1 VRAAQVV
8 ITRDGLKLER
18 IGQVAL
24 PAGAVRDG
32 EVVDKAAVAA
42 ALTELW
48 RRSKFATKKV
58 ILGVG
63 NQKVVVRQV
72 EVPAMPLNEL
82 RAALPF
88 QVADLIPM
96 PIEQA
101 VLDFHPLEEV
111 VGEDGQRI
119 QRILLVAAVREMVSD
134 MLAAV
139 EEAGLI
145 PEKVDLTPF
154 ALLRAAGTPDG
165 LGIQTS
171 AEALVEVGAG
181 VTNIVVHQGGVP
193 RFVRILLQGGSDIT
207 SSIADRM
214 GVPIDQAEHVKHTTP
229 LPPDAQS
236 SGVSPAARLLEA
248 AASAWIEEVRGSL
261 DYYLVQPSSVRISK
275 IVLSGGTSTLAGL
288 AQRLSIATRLPV
300 EPVDLFSR
308 IQIGK
313 TGLTDHQL
321 SYLAPLSCVPVGL
334 ALGAAA

>member
-1 VRAAQVV
+1 
-8 ITRDGLKLER
+8 
-18 IGQVAL
+18 
-24 PAGAVRDG
+24 
-32 EVVDKAAVAA
+32 
-42 ALTELW
+42 
-48 RRSKFATKKV
+48 
-58 ILGVG
+58 
-63 NQKVVVRQV
+63 
-72 EVPAMPLNEL
+72 MPLDEL
-82 RAALPF
+82 RKALPF

-111 VGEDGQRI
+111 VGEDGTRT
-119 QRILLVAAVREMVSD
+119 QRILLVAAVREMISD

-145 PEKVDLTPF
+145 PDKVDLTPF

-165 LGIQTS
+165 LGISTS

-181 VTNIVVHQGGVP
+181 VTNIVIHQGGVP
-193 RFVRILLQGGSDIT
+193 RFVRLLLQGGADIT

-214 GVPIDQAEHVKHTTP
+214 GVPVDQAEWVKHTTP
-229 LPPDAQS
+229 LPLDVQM

-261 DYYLVQPSSVRISK
+261 DYYLVQPSAVRINR
-275 IVLSGGTSTLAGL
+275 IILSGGTSTLAGL
-288 AQRLSIATRLPV
+288 AERLSAATRLPV

-308 IQIGK
+308 LAIGR